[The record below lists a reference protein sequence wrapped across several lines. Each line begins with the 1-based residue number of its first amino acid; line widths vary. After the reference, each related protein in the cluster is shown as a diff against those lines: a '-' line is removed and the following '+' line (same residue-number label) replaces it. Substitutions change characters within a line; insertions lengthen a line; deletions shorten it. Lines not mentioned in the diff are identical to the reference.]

1 VSGGPWLAGNQR
13 LGLAATIGLL
23 RSMTVL
29 TAAFFLTALLY
40 ASVGFGGGSTYIALL
55 VLAGVSAQLVPVV
68 APLCNII
75 VVTGGTIRF
84 ARAGLVPWRRV
95 LPLVIVSAPLAYLG
109 GLTPIKQAIFI
120 ALLGASLFV
129 AGLLLLFQRKNAVE
143 NMRERT
149 TVTDAGIG
157 GAVGYL
163 SGLVG
168 IGGGIFLSPLQHLM
182 RWASPRQIAATASV
196 FILVNSVAGLA
207 GQLTKLGTNGLV
219 GLIDFWP
226 LLVAVLIG
234 GQIGTHTG
242 IRLFSEPAVR
252 RATGILILYVAG
264 QLLWK
269 TFSS

>member
-1 VSGGPWLAGNQR
+1 MTALA
-13 LGLAATIGLL
+13 
-23 RSMTVL
+23 
-29 TAAFFLTALLY
+29 AAFFLTALLY

-55 VLAGVSAQLVPVV
+55 VLAGVSAQLVPVI
-68 APLCNII
+68 APLCNIV

-109 GLTPIKQAIFI
+109 GLTPIKQATYI
-120 ALLGASLFV
+120 AILGASLFV
-129 AGLLLLFQRKNAVE
+129 AGLLLLFQRTRAAEATRK
-143 NMRERT
+143 T
-149 TVTDAGIG
+149 TGVGDAAIG

-182 RWASPRQIAATASV
+182 RWGPPRQIAATASV
-196 FILVNSVAGLA
+196 FILVNSIAGLA
-207 GQLTKLGTNGLV
+207 GQLNKLGTSGLAS
-219 GLIDFWP
+219 IAAFWP

-234 GQIGTHTG
+234 GQIGTHAG
-242 IRLFSEPAVR
+242 IRIFSEPMVR
-252 RATGILILYVAG
+252 RATGVLILYVSG

-269 TFSS
+269 TFSG

>member
-1 VSGGPWLAGNQR
+1 
-13 LGLAATIGLL
+13 
-23 RSMTVL
+23 MTFLV
-29 TAAFFLTALLY
+29 AAFFLTALLY

-68 APLCNII
+68 APLCNIV

-109 GLTPIKQAIFI
+109 GFTPIKQATFI
-120 ALLGASLFV
+120 AILGASLFV
-129 AGLLLLFQRKNAVE
+129 AGLLLLFQRTWAAEATRKT
-143 NMRERT
+143 T
-149 TVTDAGIG
+149 TVGEAALG

-182 RWASPRQIAATASV
+182 RWAPPRQIAATASV

-207 GQLTKLGTNGLV
+207 GQLTKLGTKGLAS
-219 GLIDFWP
+219 LANFWP
-226 LLVAVLIG
+226 LLVAVLLG
-234 GQIGTHTG
+234 GQIGTHAG
-242 IRLFSEPAVR
+242 IKLFSEPAVR
-252 RATGILILYVAG
+252 RATGVLILYVSG

-269 TFSS
+269 TFNG

>member
-1 VSGGPWLAGNQR
+1 M
-13 LGLAATIGLL
+13 TLL
-23 RSMTVL
+23 V
-29 TAAFFLTALLY
+29 AAFFLTALLY

-68 APLCNII
+68 APLCNIV

-95 LPLVIVSAPLAYLG
+95 LPLVLLSAPLAYLG
-109 GLTPIKQAIFI
+109 GLTPIKQATFI
-120 ALLGASLFV
+120 ALLGLSLFV
-129 AGLLLLFQRKNAVE
+129 AGVLLLVQRSRAAEMTRK
-143 NMRERT
+143 T
-149 TVTDAGIG
+149 TSIGDAALG

-182 RWASPRQIAATASV
+182 NWAVPRQIAATASV
-196 FILVNSVAGLA
+196 FILVNSIAGLA
-207 GQLTKLGTNGLV
+207 GQLTKLGSSGLAS
-219 GLIDFWP
+219 LAPFWP
-226 LLVAVLIG
+226 LLVAVFVG
-234 GQIGTHTG
+234 GQIGTHAG

-252 RATGILILYVAG
+252 RATGLLILYASG

-269 TFSS
+269 TFNG

>member
-1 VSGGPWLAGNQR
+1 
-13 LGLAATIGLL
+13 
-23 RSMTVL
+23 L
-29 TAAFFLTALLY
+29 TFLVAAFFLTALLY

-68 APLCNII
+68 APLCNIV

-84 ARAGLVPWRRV
+84 AREGLVPWRRV
-95 LPLVIVSAPLAYLG
+95 LPLVLVSAPLAFLG
-109 GLTPIKQAIFI
+109 GLTPIKQATFI

-129 AGLLLLFQRKNAVE
+129 AGLLLLFQRTRAAETTRKT
-143 NMRERT
+143 T
-149 TVTDAGIG
+149 TVTDSALG

-182 RWASPRQIAATASV
+182 RWAAPRQIAATASV
-196 FILVNSVAGLA
+196 FILVNSLAGLG
-207 GQLTKLGTNGLV
+207 GQLTKLGLARLV
-219 GLIDFWP
+219 ELVDFWP

-234 GQIGTHTG
+234 GQIGTHAG
-242 IRLFSEPAVR
+242 IRVFSEPMVR
-252 RATGILILYVAG
+252 RATAVLILYVSG

-269 TFSS
+269 TFSG

>member
-1 VSGGPWLAGNQR
+1 
-13 LGLAATIGLL
+13 
-23 RSMTVL
+23 MTVL
-29 TAAFFLTALLY
+29 AAAFFLTALLY

-55 VLAGVSAQLVPVV
+55 VLAGVSAHLVPVI
-68 APLCNII
+68 APICNIV

-109 GLTPIKQAIFI
+109 GLTPIKQATFI
-120 ALLGASLFV
+120 ALLGTSLFV
-129 AGLLLLFQRKNAVE
+129 AGLLLVFR
-143 NMRERT
+143 RT
-149 TVTDAGIG
+149 RASEDVRQTTTIVDAGLG

-182 RWASPRQIAATASV
+182 RWANPRQIAATASV
-196 FILVNSVAGLA
+196 FILVNSLAGLA
-207 GQLTKLGTNGLV
+207 GQLTKLGTSGLTS
-219 GLIDFWP
+219 LIQFWP
-226 LLVAVLIG
+226 LLLAVLVG
-234 GQIGTHTG
+234 GQIGTHAG

-252 RATGILILYVAG
+252 RATGVLILYVSG

-269 TFSS
+269 TFGG

>member
-1 VSGGPWLAGNQR
+1 
-13 LGLAATIGLL
+13 
-23 RSMTVL
+23 MTFLV
-29 TAAFFLTALLY
+29 AAFFLTALLY

-68 APLCNII
+68 APLCNIV

-109 GLTPIKQAIFI
+109 GLTPIKQATFI

-129 AGLLLLFQRKNAVE
+129 AGLLLLFQRSRASANV
-143 NMRERT
+143 RQTT
-149 TVTDAGIG
+149 TVTDAALG
-157 GAVGYL
+157 GVVGYL

-168 IGGGIFLSPLQHLM
+168 IGGGIFLSPLQHLL
-182 RWASPRQIAATASV
+182 RWATPRQIAATASV
-196 FILVNSVAGLA
+196 FILVNSLAGLA
-207 GQLTKLGTNGLV
+207 GQLTKLGSAGLAS
-219 GLIDFWP
+219 LTDFWP
-226 LLVAVLIG
+226 LFVAVLVG
-234 GQIGTHTG
+234 GQIGSHAG

-252 RATGILILYVAG
+252 RATGVLILYVSG

-269 TFSS
+269 TFSG

>member
-1 VSGGPWLAGNQR
+1 MTLLA
-13 LGLAATIGLL
+13 
-23 RSMTVL
+23 
-29 TAAFFLTALLY
+29 AAFFLTALLY

-55 VLAGVSAQLVPVV
+55 VLAGVSAQLVPVI
-68 APLCNII
+68 APFCNIV

-84 ARAGLVPWRRV
+84 WRAGLVPWRRV
-95 LPLVIVSAPLAYLG
+95 LPLVIISAPLAYLG
-109 GLTPIKQAIFI
+109 GLTPIKQATFI

-129 AGLLLLFQRKNAVE
+129 AGLLLVFQRHRASLDV
-143 NMRERT
+143 RQTT
-149 TVTDAGIG
+149 TVTDAAIG

-182 RWASPRQIAATASV
+182 RWATPRQIAATASV
-196 FILVNSVAGLA
+196 FILVNSLAGLA
-207 GQLTKLGTNGLV
+207 GQLTKLGTAGLAS
-219 GLIDFWP
+219 LAPFWP
-226 LLVAVLIG
+226 LIVAVLVG
-234 GQIGTHTG
+234 GQIGSHAG

-269 TFSS
+269 TFSG

>member
-1 VSGGPWLAGNQR
+1 
-13 LGLAATIGLL
+13 
-23 RSMTVL
+23 MTTLV
-29 TAAFFLTALLY
+29 AAFFLTALLY

-68 APLCNII
+68 APLCNIV

-95 LPLVIVSAPLAYLG
+95 LPLVSVSAPLAYLG
-109 GLTPIKQAIFI
+109 GLTPIKQATFI
-120 ALLGASLFV
+120 AILGVSLFV
-129 AGLLLLFQRKNAVE
+129 AGLLLLFQRTRAAE
-143 NMRERT
+143 T
-149 TVTDAGIG
+149 TRKTTTATDAALG

-182 RWASPRQIAATASV
+182 RWAPPRQIAATASV

-207 GQLTKLGTNGLV
+207 GQLTKLGTAGIANLV
-219 GLIDFWP
+219 DFWP
-226 LLVAVLIG
+226 LLVAVLVG
-234 GQIGTHTG
+234 GQIGTHAG
-242 IRLFSEPAVR
+242 IKLFSEPMVR
-252 RATGILILYVAG
+252 RATGVLILYVAG

-269 TFSS
+269 TFNG

>member
-1 VSGGPWLAGNQR
+1 
-13 LGLAATIGLL
+13 
-23 RSMTVL
+23 MTVL
-29 TAAFFLTALLY
+29 VVAFFLTALLY

-68 APLCNII
+68 APICNIV

-109 GLTPIKQAIFI
+109 GLTPIKQSTFI
-120 ALLGASLFV
+120 AILGVSLFV
-129 AGLLLLFQRKNAVE
+129 AGLLLLFQRTRAAATTRKT
-143 NMRERT
+143 T
-149 TVTDAGIG
+149 TVGDAAIG

-168 IGGGIFLSPLQHLM
+168 IGGGIFLSPLKHLM

-207 GQLTKLGTNGLV
+207 GQLTKIGPAGLV
-219 GLIDFWP
+219 QVLDFWP
-226 LLVAVLIG
+226 LILAVLIG
-234 GQIGTHTG
+234 GQIGSHAG
-242 IRLFSEPAVR
+242 IKVFSEPGVR
-252 RATGILILYVAG
+252 RATGVLILYVSG

-269 TFSS
+269 TFAG

>member
-1 VSGGPWLAGNQR
+1 MIFLV
-13 LGLAATIGLL
+13 
-23 RSMTVL
+23 V
-29 TAAFFLTALLY
+29 AFFLTALLY

-68 APLCNII
+68 APMCNIV

-109 GLTPIKQAIFI
+109 GLTPIKQATFI
-120 ALLGASLFV
+120 ALLGTSLFV
-129 AGLLLLFQRKNAVE
+129 AGLLLVFQRTRAAEATRNT
-143 NMRERT
+143 T
-149 TVTDAGIG
+149 TVGDAALG

-196 FILVNSVAGLA
+196 FILVNSLAGLA
-207 GQLTKLGTNGLV
+207 GQLTKLGTSGVASLV
-219 GLIDFWP
+219 DFWP
-226 LLVAVLIG
+226 LLLAVLVG
-234 GQIGTHTG
+234 GQIGSHAG

-252 RATGILILYVAG
+252 RATGVLILYVSG

-269 TFSS
+269 TFSG

>member
-1 VSGGPWLAGNQR
+1 
-13 LGLAATIGLL
+13 
-23 RSMTVL
+23 MTFL
-29 TAAFFLTALLY
+29 IAAFFLTALLY

-68 APLCNII
+68 APLCNIV

-95 LPLVIVSAPLAYLG
+95 LPLVAVSAPLAYLG
-109 GLTPIKQAIFI
+109 GLTPIKQATFI
-120 ALLGASLFV
+120 AILGMSLFV
-129 AGLLLLFQRKNAVE
+129 AGLLLLLQQSRAVE
-143 NMRERT
+143 ETRKT
-149 TVTDAGIG
+149 TSIGDAALG

-182 RWASPRQIAATASV
+182 RWAAPRQIAATASV
-196 FILVNSVAGLA
+196 FILVNSIAGLA
-207 GQLTKLGTNGLV
+207 GQLTKLGIGGLASV
-219 GLIDFWP
+219 APFWP
-226 LLVAVLIG
+226 LVVAVLVG
-234 GQIGTHTG
+234 GQIGTHAG

-252 RATGILILYVAG
+252 RATGVLILYVSG

-269 TFSS
+269 TFSG